1 MLDLRNEAAAPAC
14 DAAMVRGRRVESR
27 QVQKRG
33 VVQATTGPKA
43 RTSRDHYTFTQS
55 GVPAAVTIR
64 RVIFLMM
71 LLGLSTPEIL
81 AAFPGVS

>member
-33 VVQATTGPKA
+33 VVQATT
-43 RTSRDHYTFTQS
+43 RTSRDHYTFTQT
-55 GVPAAVTIR
+55 GVPAPVTIR